1 MFDNIS
7 KRYDFLNHFL
17 SLGIDKLWRRKA
29 VRQLKDLRP
38 KRILDLATGTG
49 DFAIAALKLNPDE
62 VVGVDISQGM
72 LDMGIQKMKKRGH
85 DKIVKMQLAD
95 SEKLPFE
102 DASFDALTVGFG
114 VRNYENLEKG
124 LSDMLR
130 ILRPGGKAVILEFS
144 KPKKFP
150 IKQVFGF
157 YSKRV
162 IPFLG
167 KLISKDKR
175 AYAYLP
181 ESVEAFPEGTDF
193 ETIMTKLGYKEVN
206 SILLSGGIATIYMGL
221 K

>member
-1 MFDNIS
+1 M
-7 KRYDFLNHFL
+7 
-17 SLGIDKLWRRKA
+17 
-29 VRQLKDLRP
+29 
-38 KRILDLATGTG
+38 
-49 DFAIAALKLNPDE
+49 
-62 VVGVDISQGM
+62 
-72 LDMGIQKMKKRGH
+72 
-85 DKIVKMQLAD
+85 
-95 SEKLPFE
+95 
-102 DASFDALTVGFG
+102 
-114 VRNYENLEKG
+114 
-124 LSDMLR
+124 
-130 ILRPGGKAVILEFS
+130 
-144 KPKKFP
+144 
-150 IKQVFGF
+150 FGF